1 MCGYII
7 YIGKAVKSDKRR
19 VIMKKFLSFVLV
31 FVLFLSMSMNISMAK
46 FDETGAKEIE
56 FPLDVEP
63 KDYSVR
69 IGKNEY
75 PIKNATILFVNGE
88 LIPKVEILLE
98 DDTPLIPIRALS
110 EKLGYK
116 IEWKATEKKVILS
129 KDNSNIELFI
139 GKNTARVDG
148 KDYKMEK
155 PVKINNKVTYIP
167 LSFIDKAMGLEV
179 VDTKEMEGLYPK
191 YYETQ
196 IPLSPEKTIVTAMR
210 NIFIDEEHEYLNKST
225 GEETMKLVQK
235 KCIEGLKNFG
245 KSTRERIEKSK
256 EIQERFDGVFK
267 DIKREIDRMIYLGE
281 VSKFYKYTIGVYDIY
296 YDRTDGKI
304 YFEIPSAGP
313 IIKEMDVNDP
323 DLYTATFVAG

>member
-1 MCGYII
+1 
-7 YIGKAVKSDKRR
+7 
-19 VIMKKFLSFVLV
+19 MKKFLSFVLV
-31 FVLFLSMSMNISMAK
+31 FVLVLSMSMNISMAK

-88 LIPKVEILLE
+88 LLPKVEILLE

-116 IEWKATEKKVILS
+116 IEWNANERKVILS
-129 KDNSNIELFI
+129 KDNFNIELFI
-139 GKNTARVDG
+139 GKYTACVAG
-148 KDYKMEK
+148 KDYKMDK
-155 PVKINNKVTYIP
+155 LVKIINNTTYIP
-167 LSFIDKAMGLEV
+167 LSFIGKAMGLEV

-225 GEETMKLVQK
+225 GEEAMKLVQK
-235 KCIEGLKNFG
+235 KCIEGLKNFE

>member
-1 MCGYII
+1 
-7 YIGKAVKSDKRR
+7 
-19 VIMKKFLSFVLV
+19 MKKFLSFVLV

-69 IGKNEY
+69 IGKKEY

-88 LIPKVEILLE
+88 LLPKVEILLE

-116 IEWKATEKKVILS
+116 IEWNANERKVILS
-129 KDNSNIELFI
+129 KDNFNIELFI

-167 LSFIDKAMGLEV
+167 LSFIDKALGLNVE
-179 VDTKEMEGLYPK
+179 DAKKMEGIYPK
-191 YYETQ
+191 YYESQ
-196 IPLSPEKTIVTAMR
+196 MPLSPEKTIVRDMR
-210 NIFIDEEHEYLNKST
+210 NIFIDEKHEYMDKST
-225 GEETMKLVQK
+225 GEEVMKLVQE
-235 KCIEGLKNFG
+235 KCTEGLRNF
-245 KSTRERIEKSK
+245 EKSMRAKLAASK
-256 EIQERFDGVFK
+256 EDPKRFDNVYK
-267 DIKREIDRMIYLGE
+267 DIEREIGRMIFLGE
-281 VSKFYKYTIGVYDIY
+281 VSKFYKYTIGPYDILF
-296 YDRTDGKI
+296 DRTDGKI
-304 YFEIPSAGP
+304 YFEIYQDGT

-323 DLYTATFVAG
+323 GLYSAVFIIG